1 MREDAD
7 LLDRT
12 PTWAGCSGLQGALA
26 HHSGLSFPWAWVSAL
41 VQFCFPAVL
50 ASVELKC
57 ILLTS
62 CDGQLEVSSLNFS
75 TAENSQEQSLHQ
87 CYQNKTFPWTSL
99 VTVFWIKSSL
109 FSFWF
114 QTVKIPEF
122 PPKQTQWEREAVVPL
137 HKSMFSFS
145 SCTSELPNEDS
156 LTWNISVFPFVF
168 FYQPEVAGKFDRNLQ
183 IISACS

>member
-7 LLDRT
+7 LLDPT
-12 PTWAGCSGLQGALA
+12 PTWAGCSGLQGVLA
-26 HHSGLSFPWAWVSAL
+26 HHSGLSFPWAWVSVL

-57 ILLTS
+57 VLLTS

-87 CYQNKTFPWTSL
+87 CYHNKTFQWTSL
-99 VTVFWIKSSL
+99 VIVFWIKSSL

-122 PPKQTQWEREAVVPL
+122 SPKQTQWEREAVVPL
-137 HKSMFSFS
+137 PNPCSLSLPVLL
-145 SCTSELPNEDS
+145 SCQMKNLWHETSRCFHLS
-156 LTWNISVFPFVF
+156 IFISH
-168 FYQPEVAGKFDRNLQ
+168 R
-183 IISACS
+183 